1 MCKLQRTSTYSGRR
15 PLMAYHF
22 NILFPFVSTILHS
35 TVATGHTARSKALT
49 LLLQGLLVFQPA
61 SLSGMGRGIAVLYEE
76 KSFRGQ
82 LKKAHRLLKNE
93 KIAPWATGAAF
104 FAHLTQELPQVC
116 LAVDWTALGAFRVLE
131 AWLIVEGR
139 GIPFYS
145 IFVHKDELKHRQ
157 TLVELTMW
165 YALIA
170 MRQAG
175 QTLLVAAYRG
185 FAKFA
190 WVGESPLY
198 PFMHL
203 LLRLKRTTLLTWG
216 TIQGPLHAWPL
227 YPGEVVAID
236 KAALGQDAQVVT
248 AVCLAHL
255 RETPAPLYVAC
266 HPDDCPR
273 AVALYRQRPAV
284 EQQNRDL
291 KSNFLLSKLHLKS
304 PARME
309 RFWVI
314 LGLAFYISYCNET
327 AHETAFVERM
337 SRRYKDGRR
346 DLSWLNRAKY
356 AELCGHVE
364 VLLAPI
370 CA

>member
-1 MCKLQRTSTYSGRR
+1 
-15 PLMAYHF
+15 MAYHF
-22 NILFPFVSTILHS
+22 TILFPFVSMILRS
-35 TVATGHTARSKALT
+35 TQATGHTARSKALT
-49 LLLQGLLVFQPA
+49 VLLQGLLCVQQA
-61 SLSGMGRGIAVLYEE
+61 SLSGMSRGVAVVYAE

-82 LKKAHRLLKNE
+82 LKRAHRLMKNTQ
-93 KIAPWATGAAF
+93 IDTWATGAAL
-104 FAHLTQELPQVC
+104 FAHMTQNLQQVGI
-116 LAVDWTALGAFRVLE
+116 AVDWTALGAFRVLE
-131 AWLIVEGR
+131 ACLIVEGR
-139 GIPFYS
+139 GVPFYS
-145 IFVHKDELKHRQ
+145 ICVHKEELKHRQ

-175 QTLLVAAYRG
+175 QTLLVAVDRG
-185 FAKFA
+185 FAKFD

-227 YPGEVVAID
+227 YPGEVVEID
-236 KAALGQDAQVVT
+236 HAALGQDGQVVT

-255 RETPAPLYVAC
+255 NEAQAPLYVAC

-291 KSNFLLSKLHLKS
+291 KSNFRLSKLHLKT
-304 PARME
+304 PARLE
-309 RFWVI
+309 RLWVI
-314 LGLAFYISYCNET
+314 LGLAFYISYCNAT

>member
-1 MCKLQRTSTYSGRR
+1 
-15 PLMAYHF
+15 MAYHF
-22 NILFPFVSTILHS
+22 TILFPFVSMILRS
-35 TVATGHTARSKALT
+35 TQATGHTARSKALT
-49 LLLQGLLVFQPA
+49 VLLQGLLCLHQA
-61 SLSGMGRGIAVLYEE
+61 SLSGMSRGVAVVYAE

-82 LKKAHRLLKNE
+82 LKRAHRLMKNAQ
-93 KIAPWATGAAF
+93 IDTWATGAAL
-104 FAHLTQELPQVC
+104 FAHMTQNLQQVGI
-116 LAVDWTALGAFRVLE
+116 AVDWTALGAFRVLE
-131 AWLIVEGR
+131 ACLIVEGR
-139 GIPFYS
+139 GVPFYS
-145 IFVHKDELKHRQ
+145 ICVHKEELKHRQ

-175 QTLLVAAYRG
+175 QTLLVTVDRG
-185 FAKFA
+185 CAKFD

-227 YPGEVVAID
+227 YPGEVVEID
-236 KAALGQDAQVVT
+236 HAALGQDGQVVT

-255 RETPAPLYVAC
+255 NEAQAPLSVAC

-291 KSNFLLSKLHLKS
+291 KSNFRLSKLHLKT
-304 PARME
+304 PARLE
-309 RFWVI
+309 RLWVI
-314 LGLAFYISYCNET
+314 LGLAFYISYCNAT

>member
-1 MCKLQRTSTYSGRR
+1 
-15 PLMAYHF
+15 MAYHF
-22 NILFPFVSTILHS
+22 TILFPFVSMILRS
-35 TVATGHTARSKALT
+35 TQATGHTARSKALT
-49 LLLQGLLVFQPA
+49 VLLQGLLCLQQA
-61 SLSGMGRGIAVLYEE
+61 SLSGMSRGVAVVYAE

-82 LKKAHRLLKNE
+82 LKRVHRLMKNTQ
-93 KIAPWATGAAF
+93 IDTWATGAAL
-104 FAHLTQELPQVC
+104 FAPMTQNLQQVGI
-116 LAVDWTALGAFRVLE
+116 AVDWTALGAFRVLE
-131 AWLIVEGR
+131 ACLIVEGR
-139 GIPFYS
+139 GVPFYS
-145 IFVHKDELKHRQ
+145 ICVHKEELKHRQ

-175 QTLLVAAYRG
+175 QTLLVAVDRG
-185 FAKFA
+185 FAKFD
-190 WVGESPLY
+190 WVGDSPLY

-227 YPGEVVAID
+227 YPGEVVEID
-236 KAALGQDAQVVT
+236 HAALGQDGQVVT

-255 RETPAPLYVAC
+255 NEAQAPLYVAC

-291 KSNFLLSKLHLKS
+291 KSNFRLSKLHLKT
-304 PARME
+304 PARLE
-309 RFWVI
+309 RLWVI
-314 LGLAFYISYCNET
+314 LGLAFYISYCNAT